1 MNRWKE
7 ILQNL
12 WKDLGI
18 RRWMFVL
25 VVGILLVVIA
35 LPGGSDKTEEAVR
48 EEETK
53 TSTGDNPEE
62 ATGEETEKVWTKE
75 EYEAGLEKRLTA
87 ILSQIEGAGQVE
99 VMVTVK
105 TSGEKILQT
114 DTKSQESIVNEKDS
128 SGGTRQNV
136 DRSED
141 TETILVGDSSA
152 EPYIVQ
158 EIMPQVEGV
167 LVACQGGDKATVQSE
182 ISGAIQA
189 LFGIE
194 AHKIKVCKK
203 AS

>member
-53 TSTGDNPEE
+53 TTAGDNPEE

>member
-1 MNRWKE
+1 
-7 ILQNL
+7 
-12 WKDLGI
+12 
-18 RRWMFVL
+18 
-25 VVGILLVVIA
+25 
-35 LPGGSDKTEEAVR
+35 
-48 EEETK
+48 
-53 TSTGDNPEE
+53 
-62 ATGEETEKVWTKE
+62 
-75 EYEAGLEKRLTA
+75 
-87 ILSQIEGAGQVE
+87 
-99 VMVTVK
+99 MVTVK